1 MDAESSLLTS
11 IGEGRSRKVLSL
23 LVQVV
28 PQQDSGL
35 DRTLVATGGGR
46 CRNTLKAV
54 GDLQSW
60 ADQTWMG
67 RSRWHS
73 RASQAQPL

>member
-35 DRTLVATGGGR
+35 DRTLVATGGGGGDAG
-46 CRNTLKAV
+46 TL
-54 GDLQSW
+54 
-60 ADQTWMG
+60 
-67 RSRWHS
+67 
-73 RASQAQPL
+73 